1 MTIGI
6 VGVAFFAARLDGV
19 LSVRIA
25 SPSCGHSANPIWVAR
40 DVVRRRGDFSG

>member
-25 SPSCGHSANPIWVAR
+25 SPSCGHSANPIWVAPFKR
-40 DVVRRRGDFSG
+40 WPRATS